1 VACVLPWGPASYGF
15 IVSTGPIARDLLIL
29 QSLYNSFAYDF
40 VARSSLSQP
49 SVPQS
54 TFEQLAALSPVAFDT
69 REPFGRTARD
79 FVQRDALELTYTAW
93 DLQPFAQD
101 CGYDGPPFRWD
112 PERRA
117 LLRAEL
123 DAAFFH
129 LYGLP
134 RDDVDYVMET
144 FPIVKRHDEAAHGH
158 YRTKRLILERY
169 DAMAAAAATGQPY
182 ETVLDPPPADP
193 RVAHPPRTP

>member
-1 VACVLPWGPASYGF
+1 
-15 IVSTGPIARDLLIL
+15 
-29 QSLYNSFAYDF
+29 
-40 VARSSLSQP
+40 
-49 SVPQS
+49 
-54 TFEQLAALSPVAFDT
+54 
-69 REPFGRTARD
+69 
-79 FVQRDALELTYTAW
+79 VQRDALELTYTAW